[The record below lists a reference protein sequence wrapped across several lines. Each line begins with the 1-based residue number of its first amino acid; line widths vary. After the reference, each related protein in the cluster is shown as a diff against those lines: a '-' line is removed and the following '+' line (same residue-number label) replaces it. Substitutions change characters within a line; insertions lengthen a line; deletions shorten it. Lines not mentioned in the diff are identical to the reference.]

1 MRSAIQLRQTSVPGR
16 DGAALMSMNTVPKAH
31 CPLARESERGVDYS
45 NTLRACALSA
55 PMSSQLDKGN
65 THRDSCTAH
74 RWCMCVEQT
83 PGVPRSVI
91 ELHQFR
97 YDALVLP

>member
-1 MRSAIQLRQTSVPGR
+1 M
-16 DGAALMSMNTVPKAH
+16 LMKTVLKAH
-31 CPLARESERGVDYS
+31 CPLAWESERSVGYS
-45 NTLRACALSA
+45 NTLRAYTLSV
-55 PMSSQLDKGN
+55 PMSYRLEKSD
-65 THRDSCTAH
+65 THRDSRTAH